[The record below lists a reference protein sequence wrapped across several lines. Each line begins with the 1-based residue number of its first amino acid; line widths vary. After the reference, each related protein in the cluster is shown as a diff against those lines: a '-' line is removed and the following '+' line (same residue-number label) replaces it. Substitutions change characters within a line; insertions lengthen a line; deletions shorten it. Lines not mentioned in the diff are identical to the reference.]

1 MLPLLSFTFADITIA
16 IRRIVETVNGLLRG
30 TSGTFVWTL
39 TGVTATVE
47 EDIVWT
53 REGPLVHLV
62 WLSEIEGTSN
72 TTACTLTGLPQ
83 QLWPARNQTQLHRV
97 TDNGVTA
104 VCVTRIETD
113 GTFRLFST
121 LLGTGFTASGAK
133 GIRAGT
139 LSYSLL

>member
-72 TTACTLTGLPQ
+72 TTA
-83 QLWPARNQTQLHRV
+83 
-97 TDNGVTA
+97 
-104 VCVTRIETD
+104 
-113 GTFRLFST
+113 
-121 LLGTGFTASGAK
+121 
-133 GIRAGT
+133 
-139 LSYSLL
+139 